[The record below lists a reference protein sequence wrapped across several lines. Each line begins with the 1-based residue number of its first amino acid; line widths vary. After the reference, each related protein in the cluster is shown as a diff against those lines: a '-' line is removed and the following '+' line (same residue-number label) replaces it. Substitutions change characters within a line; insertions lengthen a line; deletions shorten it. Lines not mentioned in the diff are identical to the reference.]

1 MLGGGTAQYA
11 EDGVLCASM
20 RPPASELELKSPP
33 RSGHQQK
40 EQDGD
45 GVRDTPLPL
54 PQPLP
59 LPTGWQP
66 CTLVCLALNHPAF
79 RK

>member
-54 PQPLP
+54 P
-59 LPTGWQP
+59 TGWQP